1 MHRRFYRSGLML
13 IFRDATS
20 VPQMRIIGVPHEQRN
35 DARRDKMEEDQV
47 RSNITKEES
56 TRRPTQNWH

>member
-1 MHRRFYRSGLML
+1 MH

-56 TRRPTQNWH
+56 TSRPTQNWH